1 MGLHRTSPAHWNLEL
16 CCSGAYVTVARL
28 VHISLKLEKA
38 MSLVANAEAF
48 ARRCHAGQTRKGVA
62 REPYIIH
69 LEEVAGLVAKWGGSE
84 TEQAAAWLHDTVEDC
99 PFVTLEQLE
108 GNFGATVASTVS
120 ELTDDKSLS
129 KAERKALQV
138 HNASKKTSSAALVK
152 LADKTSNI
160 GALSNS
166 PPEGWDLQR
175 RLDYVAW
182 AQRVVEAL
190 PYKHVAGIKEFG
202 KRCDLA
208 ILKAYED
215 LGSTRQA
222 QNAALEMLS
231 RKAKRAGLTHAKAE
245 NFIKNF
251 VKSNL

>member
-1 MGLHRTSPAHWNLEL
+1 
-16 CCSGAYVTVARL
+16 
-28 VHISLKLEKA
+28 

-48 ARRCHAGQTRKGVA
+48 ARRCHAGQTRKGAA
-62 REPYIIH
+62 REPYIVH
-69 LEEVAGLVAKWGGSE
+69 LEEVADLVVEWGGGE
-84 TEQAAAWLHDTVEDC
+84 VEQAAAWLHDTVEDC
-99 PFVTLEQLE
+99 ASVTSEQLE
-108 GNFGATVASTVS
+108 KNFGATVASIVS

-138 HNASKKTSSAALVK
+138 QNGPKKTSSAALIK

-160 GALSNS
+160 GALSKS
-166 PPEGWDLQR
+166 PPDGWDLQR
-175 RLDYVAW
+175 RLDYVDW
-182 AQRVVEAL
+182 AQRVVYAL
-190 PYKHVAGIKEFG
+190 PYKHVAGINEFE

-231 RKAKRAGLTHAKAE
+231 RKAKRAGLNHAQAE
-245 NFIKNF
+245 NFITNF